1 MSVDAPRERLR
12 AIVRGT
18 VQGVGFRW
26 FVQRAAAR
34 MELQGWVAN
43 RSDRSVEVVAE
54 GTPAAIEELL
64 AALREGPPSSW
75 VDAVEVHRGP
85 ALGGLGSFG
94 IRSGSHS
101 GD

>member
-1 MSVDAPRERLR
+1 MNGPVPGERLH

-26 FVQRAAAR
+26 FVQRTAAR
-34 MELQGWVAN
+34 LGLRGWVAN

-54 GTPAAIEELL
+54 GSTQAIEQLL
-64 AALREGPPSSW
+64 MALRAGPPSSR
-75 VDAVEVHRGP
+75 VNAVEADRGP
-85 ALGGLGSFG
+85 ALGGLDDFA
-94 IRSGSHS
+94 IRSGSHP